1 MRNYLDDNYGAV
13 MTTFNQHVAM
23 QEQTI
28 RKTKMLRI
36 ERIHSFLINVLKGR
50 FSVFDGDTDLLV
62 DSEAER
68 FIIYL
73 RVYLWDYLDSKKYK

>member
-1 MRNYLDDNYGAV
+1 

-28 RKTKMLRI
+28 RKTKTLRI

-50 FSVFDGDTDLLV
+50 FSVFDGDADLLV

-73 RVYLWDYLDSKKYK
+73 RVYLWDYLDSKIQK